1 MSLFVVY
8 RVLSKLQALAAL
20 NPELCMVFMRRP
32 RALTPRA
39 SDVGLRGFRGLGF
52 RGEEVQ
58 IVESFVGL
66 GFSTVRGLG
75 LRWWRVYVLEGLTVW
90 NVDRFK
96 HLNTKPLNSRPCM

>member
-66 GFSTVRGLG
+66 G